1 MEEPKPEPDV
11 PINTNVPRRVKVYLL
26 QGDDWLDNGTGYCFG
41 EVEPESNRPYFIVRH
56 ELDHDDIILKL
67 YLEGTTQYQ
76 RQQESLIVWTDH
88 SGKDLALSF
97 QEIEGCADVC
107 DFIVRAQHS
116 KLSANISLYYVIP
129 GSVDGD
135 DITELIAGPIKYPE
149 LPTMSNLEECLDLI
163 RSASSSQYARNCIVK
178 YLLEQDYFDKLVGIF
193 NQSESSRKITNLF
206 LLNEIVRSLFQYGDP
221 ILVESFVSRIDR
233 IYGMAG
239 ILEYDAETPHMK
251 TCYRDLLDR
260 KLFKFVIPIDDVE
273 MFKKDFYLTFI
284 KDVVLS
290 RFLEDQAFHII
301 QSLIYT
307 NQVNIIEYL
316 AKSELVKYLMSMYQ
330 VLDGYTN
337 DDGVHVETKRDGI
350 RMLHQYV
357 LIAKSLQGKQRIA
370 FFSALIKGGLFDMIN
385 FALNDDLSEIRIL
398 GTELIVVII
407 ELDVS
412 LVNTLHHP
420 GEESG
425 DLIIDDGNCK
435 EIEEP
440 DPNIP
445 RCKGVNLRLSDDM
458 TLIKIF
464 TKLMKRDQNPG
475 LKIQVFEALRILL
488 DPETVQAPLW
498 CDSERSNDDIVTG
511 ILNGKDDTE
520 EVNHGGVNT
529 SNYFKAFYEQVAPE
543 LFESLIK
550 LSQSN
555 DLSPRLFQD
564 HLLLQQLCDLIV
576 YCCGEH
582 DTLLSRPFF
591 LVNDIVLGVSKILI
605 SKCKTSLKLSAVRCI
620 RCLVLLND
628 DLYCQYIITK
638 PVLHNFFIFF
648 QEVVHRNNL
657 ANSSCLDFL
666 DTIVKNF
673 DPSTTA
679 QASKYNYHALAHY
692 IYQNYH
698 ELCETEISY
707 VSTGKTLIRLVEE
720 ANFVHKQGN
729 DEHAHMEDDSCDDDS
744 ADMEEEEEEEEE
756 AEKEEEEEEKEE
768 EEEEEEEE
776 EVEADAEAD
785 AEGEE
790 LAQDTIKVSTPGNL
804 QQENGGPL
812 DRNKEQELPRVTI
825 HSSKKINSNH
835 AQQQLQALKA
845 KHILDVPISLAT
857 TSNGTTTS

>member
-1 MEEPKPEPDV
+1 MEEPKPEADTTISPTNESLGDDANGM
-11 PINTNVPRRVKVYLL
+11 INTNVPRRVKVYLL

-41 EVEPESNRPYFIVRH
+41 EVDPESHSPYFIVRN
-56 ELDHDDIILKL
+56 ELDHDDVILKL
-67 YLEGTTQYQ
+67 YLEGATQYQ

-107 DFIVRAQHS
+107 DFIVRAQQL
-116 KLSANISLYYVIP
+116 KLSENISLYYVIP

-135 DITELIAGPIKYPE
+135 DITEMIAGPVKYPE
-149 LPTMSNLEECLDLI
+149 LPSMTNLDVCLDLI
-163 RSASSSQYARNCIVK
+163 RAAASSQYARNCIVK
-178 YLLEQDYFDKLVGIF
+178 YLLEHDYFDRLVAVF
-193 NQSESSRKITNLF
+193 NKSESSHNVTNLYT
-206 LLNEIVRSLFQYGDP
+206 LSEIVRSLFQYGDP
-221 ILVESFVSRIDR
+221 TLVESFVFRIDR

-239 ILEYDAETPHMK
+239 ILEYDADTPQMK
-251 TCYRDLLDR
+251 ACYRNLLDA
-260 KLFKFVIPIDDVE
+260 KLFKFVIPIDDAD

-301 QSLIYT
+301 QSLIYN
-307 NQVNIIEYL
+307 NQVQIIEYL
-316 AKSELVKYLMSMYQ
+316 AKTELVKHLMGMYQ
-330 VLDGYTN
+330 DQPQN
-337 DDGVHVETKRDGI
+337 AVESENNTAVVKEEVSVEGKRNGI

-385 FALNDDLSEIRIL
+385 FALNDELSEIRIL

-420 GEESG
+420 GDDG
-425 DLIIDDGNCK
+425 DLMIDDGNCK

-440 DPNIP
+440 DPNAP
-445 RCKGVNLRLSDDM
+445 RCQGVNLRLSDDM

-464 TKLMKRDQNPG
+464 TKLMIRDQNPG

-488 DPETVQAPLW
+488 DPETAQTPLW
-498 CDSERSNDDIVTG
+498 CDEANDEMDNG
-511 ILNGKDDTE
+511 ASNGKDDTE
-520 EVNHGGVNT
+520 EVSHGVNT
-529 SNYFKAFYEQVAPE
+529 SNYFKAFYDQVAPE
-543 LFESLIK
+543 LFGSLIK
-550 LSQSN
+550 LSKSN
-555 DLSPRLFQD
+555 DLSPKLFQD
-564 HLLLQQLCDLIV
+564 HLLLQQLCDLIT

-591 LVNDIVLGVSKILI
+591 LDNDIVLGVSKILI

-628 DLYCQYIITK
+628 DFYCQYIITK

-673 DPSTTA
+673 DPST
-679 QASKYNYHALAHY
+679 SIHSNKYNFQALAHY
-692 IYQNYH
+692 IYKNYRD
-698 ELCETEISY
+698 LCETEISY
-707 VSTGKTLIRLVEE
+707 VSTGKTLIRLVE
-720 ANFVHKQGN
+720 ATNFADGQSNEDQALG
-729 DEHAHMEDDSCDDDS
+729 DDDSCDDDS
-744 ADMEEEEEEEEE
+744 SIAEE
-756 AEKEEEEEEKEE
+756 ANASELVASDSITDTTL
-768 EEEEEEEE
+768 
-776 EVEADAEAD
+776 EVAK
-785 AEGEE
+785 
-790 LAQDTIKVSTPGNL
+790 AQK
-804 QQENGGPL
+804 ENGTSE
-812 DRNKEQELPRVTI
+812 RNKELPRVTV
-825 HSSKKINSNH
+825 HSGKITKKLNSN
-835 AQQQLQALKA
+835 QQHHQPELLPL
-845 KHILDVPISLAT
+845 ILDVPISLAA